1 MCQMDISIQYDDVFI
16 NIMYAL
22 KIILNHKTILLL
34 KKIIFL
40 RIVQTDIQ
48 CIIIYAM
55 SDFR

>member
-1 MCQMDISIQYDDVFI
+1 MDISIQYDDVFI
-16 NIMYAL
+16 NTMYAL

-48 CIIIYAM
+48 YIIIYAM

>member
-1 MCQMDISIQYDDVFI
+1 MCQTYISIQYDDVFI

-48 CIIIYAM
+48 YIIIYAM